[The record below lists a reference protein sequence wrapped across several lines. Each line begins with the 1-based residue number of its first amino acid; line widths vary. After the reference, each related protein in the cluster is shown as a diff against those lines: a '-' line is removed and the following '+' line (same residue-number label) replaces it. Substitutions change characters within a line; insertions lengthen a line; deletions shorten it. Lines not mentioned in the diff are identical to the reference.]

1 MPDTVADASREPA
14 AAIEIR
20 LSRAHQLF
28 NSLDPSP
35 FRERDL
41 DQAAEEYIV
50 ESADEYPLKRSLNL
64 IIHLPPDQATDR
76 PDLSESIHNY
86 FAYRRDEAE
95 RRLRFYFRDGRISL
109 GVGLMF
115 LFACIG
121 LRQLVLALGHGLAAQ
136 IADEG
141 LYIVGWVAMWRPLE
155 IFLYD
160 WRPLR
165 HRSRLYAKLA
175 RIPVIVRPTESG

>member
-1 MPDTVADASREPA
+1 MPDTGIHATREPA

-20 LSRAHQLF
+20 LSRPHQLF

-50 ESADEYPLKRSLNL
+50 ESADEYPLPRPLAL
-64 IIHLPPDQATDR
+64 IIHLPPDQASDR
-76 PDLSESIHNY
+76 PDLAEAIHNY
-86 FAYRRDEAE
+86 FTYRLDEAE

-109 GVGLMF
+109 GVGVMF
-115 LFACIG
+115 LLACIG
-121 LRQLVLALGHGLAAQ
+121 LRQLVLALGQGLMAQ

-165 HRSRLYAKLA
+165 HRARLYAKLA
-175 RIPVIVRPTESG
+175 RIPIVVRPTESG